1 MVGGAVSAPRS
12 IGLGCPLPALIVPCR
27 TVQSIV
33 CWTTEA
39 APKSTAC
46 VRRCRTAAEDQ
57 KDQNQDRR
65 NRRAALAT
73 DPFPAQREAGHQCRE
88 TDREECD
95 QTHDRV
101 SGERCFGHRVTI
113 SGRVS
118 AVTTFSRRVC
128 VRCVR
133 RAGDATATLLRR
145 RRLSPRLDAPPPVPR
160 SVRFSIR
167 ACPGAAAVIQSG
179 LTSKYRRSACSTSAL
194 RLPADHSSARASSVA
209 VSEAMIP
216 ARGTRA

>member
-88 TDREECD
+88 TDREECG

-101 SGERCFGHRVTI
+101 SGECCFGHRVTI
-113 SGRVS
+113 SGRGVRS
-118 AVTTFSRRVC
+118 DDLFPEGPRAMWCPMGWGRHRHFVEATMALSTT
-128 VRCVR
+128 
-133 RAGDATATLLRR
+133 GLPL
-145 RRLSPRLDAPPPVPR
+145 PRFPAPFDF
-160 SVRFSIR
+160 RFAR
-167 ACPGAAAVIQSG
+167 G
-179 LTSKYRRSACSTSAL
+179 LV
-194 RLPADHSSARASSVA
+194 RLPLFSLV
-209 VSEAMIP
+209 
-216 ARGTRA
+216 

>member
-1 MVGGAVSAPRS
+1 MVGGAVPAPRS

-39 APKSTAC
+39 APESTAC

-73 DPFPAQREAGHQCRE
+73 DPFPAQREAGRQCRE

-118 AVTTFSRRVC
+118 AVTTFSGGSACDVSDGR
-128 VRCVR
+128 
-133 RAGDATATLLRR
+133 GT
-145 RRLSPRLDAPPPVPR
+145 PPPL
-160 SVRFSIR
+160 
-167 ACPGAAAVIQSG
+167 C
-179 LTSKYRRSACSTSAL
+179 
-194 RLPADHSSARASSVA
+194 
-209 VSEAMIP
+209 
-216 ARGTRA
+216 